1 MRPHPT
7 HRPTLSES
15 WSEENIIKKCGKND
29 PPVTYTGYTAL
40 VIMSHLSSVR
50 TAAGVA
56 GRPGP
61 RRGTPEETIKVAKIM

>member
-1 MRPHPT
+1 MIR
-7 HRPTLSES
+7 LSH
-15 WSEENIIKKCGKND
+15 
-29 PPVTYTGYTAL
+29 TGYTATAL

-61 RRGTPEETIKVAKIM
+61 RRGTPEQTIKVAKIM